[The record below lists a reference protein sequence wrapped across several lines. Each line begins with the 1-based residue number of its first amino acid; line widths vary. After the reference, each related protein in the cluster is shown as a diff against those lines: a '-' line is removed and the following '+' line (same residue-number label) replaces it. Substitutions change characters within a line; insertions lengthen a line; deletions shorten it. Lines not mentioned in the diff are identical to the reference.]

1 MSTEKEEVPK
11 AIVSEETVEVPI
23 PYVED
28 YRFKIAISMTF
39 GYLVLLVL
47 GLIGTVLGSTGL
59 FEKIAA
65 AISGPMGAIWGYYFG
80 VKKAET

>member
-23 PYVED
+23 RVED
-28 YRFKIAISMTF
+28 YRFKIALAMTY

-47 GLIGTVLGSTGL
+47 GLLGTVLGSTGL
-59 FEKIAA
+59 FEKVAA